1 MNTAFTHFIWIVVS
15 SWWGLSLIIMG
26 FYAGA
31 VHHMI
36 KRWRLIPQGEATPLD
51 PVGSGLTA
59 IIPCRN
65 EVGNL
70 PKLIADL
77 RKQTHPVE
85 ILVVDDGSE
94 DGTARVAADLG
105 VTCISSPAPGKKPA
119 LIAGIA
125 HATTEWVATLDADVR
140 LGETWAQAML
150 EAAVSQEAK
159 AVVGPVTLGPNRS
172 AWDRFQA
179 LEYGAMMVWIG
190 GGVHSKGLAMGSGAN
205 LLFKRSAYPS
215 DFLKPAVASGD
226 DTFALAA
233 IQKQQGRLVWQGDPR
248 AGVRTAGAFSWQS
261 LWTQR
266 GRWASKTTRLD
277 DRETILIAV
286 LIGTVQCTLL
296 AWTLAS
302 LVLLNLPLGLATLA
316 LWAVKMMLDFRLL
329 KQVNSAF
336 KIHARKQDYITFA
349 PRYLIMVIGA
359 WGQILRGKVVWKGRR
374 I

>member
-205 LLFKRSAYPS
+205 LLFNRSAYPS
-215 DFLKPAVASGD
+215 DFLTPAIASGD
-226 DTFALAA
+226 DTFALEA